1 MTDITVLIP
10 VYRNQA
16 GLNRS
21 LESLAEAEGKFDVLV
36 VDDGSPNP
44 VEAPRSLRDEVP
56 VTVLRLP
63 RNQGIAAALNHGLRQ
78 ILANGTRYIAR
89 LDAGD
94 TVVPGRF
101 MEQARFLSAHPRC
114 AAVSSFVDFVD
125 GGRRRLFCYR
135 APCRHESILQ
145 ALRSNNCLVHSG
157 LMLRASALQAVGLY
171 RLDMPA
177 AEDYELI
184 LRLSQ
189 RYTLGVL
196 PEVLTSCEYSFE
208 GISVAD
214 RRQQQRQRLKVQ
226 IRYFDWSS
234 PYSFFGVART
244 LTAMLV
250 PHEAVFRFK
259 CAYLR

>member
-1 MTDITVLIP
+1 MDITVLIP

-21 LESLAEAEGKFDVLV
+21 LESLAEAEGGFEVLI
-36 VDDGSPNP
+36 VDDGSPQP
-44 VEAPRSLRDEVP
+44 IEAPQSLRDQVP
-56 VTVLRLP
+56 VTVMRLP
-63 RNQGIAAALNHGLRQ
+63 RNQGIAAALNHGLAH
-78 ILANGTRYIAR
+78 ILEKGNRYIAR

-94 TVVPGRF
+94 TVAPRRF
-101 MEQARFLSAHPRC
+101 LKQARFLSAHPAC

-125 GGRRRLFCYR
+125 HSRTRLFCYR

-157 LMLRASALQAVGLY
+157 LMIRASAMRAVGLY

-184 LRLSQ
+184 LRLAQ
-189 RYTLGVL
+189 RYTLAIL
-196 PEVLTSCEYSFE
+196 PEVLTCCEYSLE

-214 RRQQQRQRLKVQ
+214 RRQQQKQRLKLQ
-226 IRYFDWSS
+226 IRYFDWGS
-234 PYSFFGVART
+234 PYSFLGVART
-244 LTAMLV
+244 LAAMLV

>member
-1 MTDITVLIP
+1 MSIAVLIP

-21 LESLAEAEGKFDVLV
+21 LESLAEAEGKFDVLI
-36 VDDGSPNP
+36 VDDGSPHP
-44 VEAPRSLRDEVP
+44 IEAPQRLHDDIP
-56 VTVLRLP
+56 VTVIRIP
-63 RNQGIAAALNHGLRQ
+63 RNQGIAAALNHGIEH
-78 ILANGTRYIAR
+78 ILAKDTQYIAR

-101 MEQARFLSAHPRC
+101 LKQARFLLTHSTC

-125 GGRRRLFCYR
+125 GGRTRLFRYR
-135 APCRHESILQ
+135 APCRHESILR

-157 LMLRASALQAVGLY
+157 LMIRSSAIRAVGLY
-171 RLDMPA
+171 RLDVPA

-184 LRLSQ
+184 LRLAQ
-189 RYTLGVL
+189 RYTLAVV
-196 PEVLTSCEYSFE
+196 PEVLTCCEYSFE
-208 GISVAD
+208 GISVAE
-214 RRQQQRQRLKVQ
+214 RRQQQKQRLKLQ
-226 IRYFDWSS
+226 IRYFDWGSA
-234 PYSFFGVART
+234 YSFLGIART
-244 LTAMLV
+244 VAAMVV